1 MKEVKKKIVK
11 LKIKKFPNGKWGIL
25 MRKMIL
31 YSDQIQEDRKLD
43 YELLRLL
50 NKENPSIA
58 YLRSSSDETGK
69 YFNNVVKY
77 YRDLGISKVEYFD
90 LDKEYDERKVNNIF
104 NYDAIHLSGGNTFRF
119 LNSLR
124 KRNLLHSLKSY
135 VENGG
140 VLIGVSAGS
149 IISTKSIDTAQFVD
163 DDIIG
168 LEDRSSLG
176 FVDFDFMPHWSEEQ
190 SEKYLELLKDY
201 SKLKNRTIYAC
212 KDGDGIV
219 IDGEDIKLIGNVIKI

>member
-1 MKEVKKKIVK
+1 MRKIV
-11 LKIKKFPNGKWGIL
+11 
-25 MRKMIL
+25 L
-31 YSDQIQEDRKLD
+31 YSDQVQEDRKLD

-58 YLRSSSDETGK
+58 YLRSSSDVTGK
-69 YFNNVVKY
+69 YFNYVVKY
-77 YRDLGISKVEYFD
+77 YRELGISNVEYFD
-90 LDKEYDERKVNNIF
+90 LDKEYDERKINDIF

-124 KRNLLHSLKSY
+124 KRNLMQPLKYY

-149 IISTKSIDTAQFVD
+149 IITTKSIDTAQFVD
-163 DDIIG
+163 EDIIG

-176 FVDFDFMPHWSEEQ
+176 FVDFDFLPHWSEEQ
-190 SEKYLELLKDY
+190 SEKYLDLVRDY

-212 KDGDGIV
+212 KDGGGIV
-219 IDGEDIKLIGNVIKI
+219 IDGENIKLIGNIIKI

>member
-11 LKIKKFPNGKWGIL
+11 LKIKKFPNRKWGIL

-149 IISTKSIDTAQFVD
+149 IIVSVKYSPP
-163 DDIIG
+163 II
-168 LEDRSSLG
+168 
-176 FVDFDFMPHWSEEQ
+176 
-190 SEKYLELLKDY
+190 
-201 SKLKNRTIYAC
+201 C
-212 KDGDGIV
+212 K
-219 IDGEDIKLIGNVIKI
+219 

>member
-1 MKEVKKKIVK
+1 
-11 LKIKKFPNGKWGIL
+11 

-104 NYDAIHLSGGNTFRF
+104 NYDA
-119 LNSLR
+119 
-124 KRNLLHSLKSY
+124 
-135 VENGG
+135 
-140 VLIGVSAGS
+140 
-149 IISTKSIDTAQFVD
+149 
-163 DDIIG
+163 
-168 LEDRSSLG
+168 
-176 FVDFDFMPHWSEEQ
+176 
-190 SEKYLELLKDY
+190 
-201 SKLKNRTIYAC
+201 
-212 KDGDGIV
+212 
-219 IDGEDIKLIGNVIKI
+219 

>member
-1 MKEVKKKIVK
+1 MRKIV
-11 LKIKKFPNGKWGIL
+11 
-25 MRKMIL
+25 L
-31 YSDQIQEDRKLD
+31 YSDQVQEDRKLD

-58 YLRSSSDETGK
+58 YLRSSSDVTGK
-69 YFNNVVKY
+69 YFNYVVKY
-77 YRDLGISKVEYFD
+77 YRELGISNVEYFD
-90 LDKEYDERKVNNIF
+90 LDKEYNERKINDIF

-124 KRNLLHSLKSY
+124 KRNLMHPLKHY

-149 IISTKSIDTAQFVD
+149 IITTKSIDTAQFVD
-163 DDIIG
+163 EDIIG
-168 LEDRSSLG
+168 LEDRGSLG
-176 FVDFDFMPHWSEEQ
+176 VVDFDFLPHWSEEQ
-190 SEKYLELLKDY
+190 SEKYLDLLKDY
-201 SKLKNRTIYAC
+201 SNLSNRTIFAC

-219 IDGEDIKLIGNVIKI
+219 IDGENIKLIGNIIKI

>member
-1 MKEVKKKIVK
+1 MRKIV
-11 LKIKKFPNGKWGIL
+11 
-25 MRKMIL
+25 L
-31 YSDQIQEDRKLD
+31 YSDQVQEDRKLD

-58 YLRSSSDETGK
+58 YLRSSSDVTGK
-69 YFNNVVKY
+69 YFNYVVKY
-77 YRDLGISKVEYFD
+77 YRELGISNVEYFD
-90 LDKEYDERKVNNIF
+90 LDKEYDERKINDIF

-124 KRNLLHSLKSY
+124 KRNLMQPLKYY

-149 IISTKSIDTAQFVD
+149 IITTKSIDTAQFVD
-163 DDIIG
+163 EDIIG

-176 FVDFDFMPHWSEEQ
+176 FVDFDFLPHWSEEQ
-190 SEKYLELLKDY
+190 SEKYLDLLKDY
-201 SKLKNRTIYAC
+201 SKLSNRTIFAC
-212 KDGDGIV
+212 KDGGGIV
-219 IDGEDIKLIGNVIKI
+219 IDGENIKLIGDIIKI

>member
-1 MKEVKKKIVK
+1 
-11 LKIKKFPNGKWGIL
+11 
-25 MRKMIL
+25 MRKIIL

-58 YLRSSSDETGK
+58 YLRSSSDITGK
-69 YFNNVVKY
+69 YFNYVVKY
-77 YRDLGISKVEYFD
+77 YRELGISNVEYFD
-90 LDKEYDERKVNNIF
+90 LDKKYDERKVNAIF

-124 KRNLLHSLKSY
+124 KRNLMHPLKYY

-149 IISTKSIDTAQFVD
+149 IITTKSIDTAQFVD
-163 DDIIG
+163 EDIIG
-168 LEDRSSLG
+168 IEDRSSLG
-176 FVDFDFMPHWSEEQ
+176 FVDFDFMPHWSEKL
-190 SEKYLELLKDY
+190 SEACLDLLKDY
-201 SKLKNRTIYAC
+201 SKLKNRTVYGC

-219 IDGEDIKLIGNVIKI
+219 IEGEDIKLIGNIIKI

>member
-1 MKEVKKKIVK
+1 
-11 LKIKKFPNGKWGIL
+11 

-149 IISTKSIDTAQFVD
+149 IIVSVKYSPP
-163 DDIIG
+163 II
-168 LEDRSSLG
+168 
-176 FVDFDFMPHWSEEQ
+176 
-190 SEKYLELLKDY
+190 
-201 SKLKNRTIYAC
+201 C
-212 KDGDGIV
+212 K
-219 IDGEDIKLIGNVIKI
+219 